1 MIVYDYSNT
10 ERSNRL
16 NSLAT
21 IKNDIE
27 PRNFIN
33 YMIGISVRGLEG
45 MFDAKNQLFC
55 YRTIKFEHG
64 VHNEGLSLRYTI
76 ISLMG
81 LYMFE
86 ACGGKSNID
95 IRKVFS
101 SLLEK
106 LDRFDN
112 IGDVGLLLWLC
123 SLFEP
128 NKAVFIFNKL
138 RLIDL
143 IKINKDAIYG
153 RTMELS
159 WLLTGLTYLSSIE
172 TIYIKD
178 LKVLTEE
185 IYKNLLNNYRGMGIF
200 GHVKKNIYP
209 GGFRSRIGSFADQ
222 VYPIY
227 ALSKYSTVFGD
238 KNALEIGLKCG
249 ESICRS
255 QGEFGQ
261 WWWHYDADSGRV
273 IGKYP
278 VFSVHQDGMAPMALF
293 ALGKAAGK
301 DFSVHVNKGL
311 HWITGNNE
319 LNVNM
324 IDESRNTIWRSMYLK
339 KYIAYKY
346 ELLSLLNLES
356 HVEKRNL
363 NVLYETRPYHFGWLL
378 YAFCNVN
385 NTGIENLL
393 IQK

>member
-1 MIVYDYSNT
+1 MG
-10 ERSNRL
+10 
-16 NSLAT
+16 SLAT
-21 IKNDIE
+21 IEKDIE
-27 PRNFIN
+27 HRNFIN
-33 YMIGISVRGLEG
+33 YMINLSVRGLEG

-55 YRTIKFEHG
+55 YRTIKRGHG

-81 LYMFE
+81 LHMFE
-86 ACGGKSNID
+86 VCGGKSNID
-95 IRKVFS
+95 NRKVFS

-106 LDRFDN
+106 WNQLDN

-123 SLFEP
+123 SLVEP
-128 NKAVFIFNKL
+128 KKAVFIFNKL
-138 RLIDL
+138 RVKYLM
-143 IKINKDAIYG
+143 KIHKDAVDG

-159 WLLTGLTYLSSIE
+159 WLLTGLTYLSSTE
-172 TIYIKD
+172 TIYKKD

-185 IYKNLLNNYRGMGIF
+185 TYKNLLNNYRGMGIF
-200 GHVKKNIYP
+200 GHGKKYIYP
-209 GGFRSRIGSFADQ
+209 SGFRSRIGSFADQ

-238 KNALEIGLKCG
+238 KNAIEIGLKCG

-255 QGEFGQ
+255 QGELGQ

-293 ALGKAAGK
+293 ALEKAAGK
-301 DFSVHVNKGL
+301 DFSVHVKKGL

-324 IDESRNTIWRSMYLK
+324 IDEPRNAIWRSMYLK
-339 KYIAYKY
+339 KYFAYKY
-346 ELLSLLNLES
+346 ELLSLSNLES
-356 HVEKRNL
+356 HVEYRNL

-378 YAFCNVN
+378 YALCNIN
-385 NTGIENLL
+385 NTGKEYLL